1 MKVIAERC
9 RALSYIYVFITITQ
23 KNRHDITEILL
34 KVALNTIKQQ
44 HKKKQS
50 LNYLLKYMN
59 KNDLTSRKSVRFSTK

>member
-44 HKKKQS
+44 HKKKTIAQ
-50 LNYLLKYMN
+50 LFIKIYE
-59 KNDLTSRKSVRFSTK
+59 